1 MSNDVKVV
9 NKSEVKLSEDILT
22 SFAKFL
28 VPEIREFYQSEDGR
42 EYYGEWLKEH
52 PEYAA

>member
-1 MSNDVKVV
+1 MLNDVKVV
-9 NKSEVKLSEDILT
+9 NDNDVKLSEELLT

-28 VPEIREFYQSEDGR
+28 VPEIREFYQSEDGW
-42 EYYGEWLKEH
+42 EYYDEWLKEH

>member
-1 MSNDVKVV
+1 MPNNVKVV
-9 NKSEVKLSEDILT
+9 NKSGVKLSEDLLT

-42 EYYGEWLKEH
+42 AYYEQWLKKH